1 VRVRTPLF
9 QVVMSPSPLS
19 PPTRGGEIRLFT
31 KLSSMNNPELKIKNS
46 ELKPVAIV
54 TGGGTGIGAACCKA
68 LSAEGFKTGIHY
80 RRSEDQAKEILSQI
94 EDGFLL
100 KADLAD
106 VDEVEEMAKAI
117 KSIAGRVDVLVN
129 NAGIA
134 VNSDI
139 NSMKI
144 GEFDSQRAMLR
155 GTWYLT
161 KRILRLFML
170 RRNSGRIINIS
181 SVVGHTGNGGQIPYT
196 MEKAALDAF
205 TKSLAKELWGRN
217 ILVNSVAPGF
227 IDTAMTTSLPDDVQ
241 QKILENIPLGRMG
254 HPEEVADVV
263 AFLAGRGSYI
273 TGSVIHVNGGLYG
286 G

>member
-1 VRVRTPLF
+1 
-9 QVVMSPSPLS
+9 
-19 PPTRGGEIRLFT
+19 
-31 KLSSMNNPELKIKNS
+31 MNNSTIRIQNS

-54 TGGGTGIGAACCKA
+54 TGGGTGIGAACCRA
-68 LSAEGFKTGIHY
+68 LSAEGFKIGIHY
-80 RRSEDQAKEILSQI
+80 RRSEVQAKDVLSQI

-106 VDEVEEMAKAI
+106 VDEVEEMAKSI
-117 KSIAGRVDVLVN
+117 KGVAGRVDVLVN

-139 NSMKI
+139 NSMKV

-155 GTWYLT
+155 GAWYLT

-170 RRNSGRIINIS
+170 RNNSGRIINIS

-227 IDTAMTTSLPDDVQ
+227 IDTAMTKSLPDDVQ

-254 HPEEVADVV
+254 SPEEVADVV
-263 AFLAGRGSYI
+263 AFLAGRGTYI